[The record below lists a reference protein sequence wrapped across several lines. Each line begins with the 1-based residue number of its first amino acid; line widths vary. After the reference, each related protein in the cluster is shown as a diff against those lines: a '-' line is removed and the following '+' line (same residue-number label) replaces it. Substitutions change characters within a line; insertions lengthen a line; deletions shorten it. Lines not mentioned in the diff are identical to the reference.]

1 MTARN
6 VLPLLARMVFLT
18 CLVHR
23 DVLPPRVGRPRGLTG
38 GLLTGPYIGPASSE
52 EDSTEGGADAVGELL
67 RIGAEGG
74 AGIPCETSLI
84 ISPPRRV
91 FAILLNSQENL
102 FSRV

>member
-6 VLPLLARMVFLT
+6 VLPLLARIVFLT

-38 GLLTGPYIGPASSE
+38 GLLTGPYIGPDSFE
-52 EDSTEGGADAVGELL
+52 EGSTEGGAVGELL
-67 RIGAEGG
+67 RIGADGG

-91 FAILLNSQENL
+91 FAILLSCQENL
-102 FSRV
+102 FSRA